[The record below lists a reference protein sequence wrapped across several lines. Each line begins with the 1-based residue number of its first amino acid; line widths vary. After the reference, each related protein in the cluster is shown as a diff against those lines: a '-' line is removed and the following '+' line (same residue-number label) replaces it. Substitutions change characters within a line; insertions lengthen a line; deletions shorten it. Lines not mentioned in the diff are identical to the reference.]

1 MKKRLLFIFTALS
14 CLVIALWPVDS
25 VHSNGGGAPNGYT
38 GSPNE
43 FSGRTCGTQGG
54 CHGGGSSSAA
64 GALTSDIPACGYTP
78 GVTYNFTLTF
88 GLSGRTKFGFS
99 LSPQRST
106 GATGGTLVE
115 ATNELQIVSSGRYLT
130 HTSQGTASPIG
141 TNSRTWTFQWI
152 APAAGSGT
160 VTFYYAINATNSN
173 SQTSGDLIFNSNL
186 GIQEAT
192 PLTISTSGSTNL
204 CPGQTINLTSS
215 ILAGNAW
222 VTETGSSAGNAA
234 TITTNPGFNTYIL
247 TNTNGA
253 CIQKDTVELIVT
265 SLPEVPVITVGP
277 DGNEFCEGFST
288 TLTVENETGISWA
301 ATGETGPEIIVDSAG
316 FYIATATNNCGAVN
330 SEPVEIIIN
339 SLPEIPLI
347 TADGPLTFCLG
358 DSVVLSTTSTD
369 GLTWQPQVAEGNS
382 ITVTQEGEYTV
393 SAFNECGLITSEGIF
408 VDTKEVPDAP
418 NVTVSSPD
426 GTCEGSTI
434 SLNITNLAIDDAVSW
449 TPGNS
454 TDALINVTENGT
466 YSAVLTNNCGASEA
480 TATEVNFTPIPE
492 TPGISLNDQQE
503 LESSVTGASY
513 VWTKDGV
520 VLDGATTLSIAPQG
534 EGAYTVT
541 VLTAEGCES
550 EPSSVF
556 NFTTIGIGG
565 LTNNS
570 WSVFPNPSQGN
581 ITVVFP
587 ENNSTAFISLSD
599 LSGRLIKSFSVNN
612 STVVQLGLDLEAGLY
627 WLDAGEGRKKLIVI
641 R

>member
-25 VHSNGGGAPNGYT
+25 VHSNSGGAPNGYT

-78 GVTYNFTLTF
+78 GATYNFTLTF

-106 GATGGTLVE
+106 GATGGTLDE

-130 HTSQGTASPIG
+130 QTSQGTASPIG

-173 SQTSGDLIFNSNL
+173 SQSSGDLIFNSNL

-301 ATGETGPEIIVDSAG
+301 ATGETGSEIIVDSAG

-369 GLTWQPQVAEGNS
+369 GLSWQPQVAEGNS

-520 VLDGATTLSIAPQG
+520 VLDGTTTLSIAPQG
-534 EGAYTVT
+534 VGAYTVT
-541 VLTAEGCES
+541 VLTANGCES

-565 LTNNS
+565 LTNIS

-599 LSGRLIKSFSVNN
+599 LSGRLVKSFPVNN